1 MALSKR
7 ERLRRATRREP
18 LDRLPTQI
26 NTTPA
31 MRGLLSE
38 YLGVPSADLDVRLGN
53 HLLRVD
59 LSHPRRLSP
68 DGSTAFDWWGAGWST
83 ETEGYWH
90 THAPLGDTE
99 DLDAME
105 WPDPDSPDLL
115 TGATE
120 AMVRNEDE
128 RFVVPNLGFALFER
142 AWSLRGYEQLN
153 TDLAL
158 RPEWV
163 EDLLDRIAAVQVRLI
178 ERYVA
183 LGVDGGYF
191 GDDYG
196 AQRGLLF
203 SPRTWRRLFRPRLE
217 RMFAPFREA
226 GLPIIMHSDGDI
238 QSILP
243 DLVEIGL
250 NCLNPAQP
258 EVLDFAWLRRTFPHL
273 SYYGGIS
280 TQHVL
285 PDGTPAEVSTA
296 VDRSIAQ
303 LADDGS
309 GLLVGPS
316 HRMQSDIPLAN
327 IDAMLAAMARI
338 EEKPS

>member
-1 MALSKR
+1 M
-7 ERLRRATRREP
+7 
-18 LDRLPTQI
+18 
-26 NTTPA
+26 
-31 MRGLLSE
+31 
-38 YLGVPSADLDVRLGN
+38 
-53 HLLRVD
+53 
-59 LSHPRRLSP
+59 
-68 DGSTAFDWWGAGWST
+68 
-83 ETEGYWH
+83 
-90 THAPLGDTE
+90 
-99 DLDAME
+99 
-105 WPDPDSPDLL
+105 
-115 TGATE
+115 
-120 AMVRNEDE
+120 
-128 RFVVPNLGFALFER
+128 
-142 AWSLRGYEQLN
+142 
-153 TDLAL
+153 
-158 RPEWV
+158 
-163 EDLLDRIAAVQVRLI
+163 
-178 ERYVA
+178 
-183 LGVDGGYF
+183 GVDGGYF

-196 AQRGLLF
+196 AQRGPLF

-217 RMFAPFREA
+217 RMFTPFREA

-258 EVLDFAWLRRTFPHL
+258 EVLDFAWLRRTFPSL
-273 SYYGGIS
+273 AYYGGIS

-327 IDAMLAAMARI
+327 VDAMLAAMSQL
-338 EEKPS
+338 EERAP

>member
-1 MALSKR
+1 MTLTPR
-7 ERLRRATRREP
+7 ERVRRAVLRQP

-26 NTTPA
+26 NATPA
-31 MRGLLSE
+31 MRQRLVEHLRVS
-38 YLGVPSADLDVRLGN
+38 PADLERRLGN
-53 HLLRVD
+53 HLLRID
-59 LSHPRRLSP
+59 PSHPRRLSP
-68 DGSTAFDWWGAGWST
+68 DGSTAYDGWGAGWST

-90 THAPLGDTE
+90 TDAPLAGTE
-99 DLDAME
+99 DLDAIA
-105 WPDPDSPDLL
+105 WPDPEAPDLL
-115 TGATE
+115 IDAQRTMA
-120 AMVRNEDE
+120 ANDDA

-153 TDLAL
+153 MDLAL

-163 EDLLDRIAAVQVRLI
+163 AELLDRITAIQVRLI
-178 ERYVA
+178 ERYIA

-217 RMFAPFREA
+217 RMFAPFRAA

-258 EVLDFAWLRRTFPHL
+258 EVLDFAWLRRTFPQL
-273 SYYGGIS
+273 AYYGGLS

-285 PDGTPAEVSTA
+285 PNGTPEEVSAA
-296 VDRSIAQ
+296 VSHSIAV
-303 LADDGS
+303 LADDSS
-309 GLLVGPS
+309 GLLLGPS

-327 IDAMLAAMARI
+327 VDAMLAAMAHL
-338 EEKPS
+338 EKAAS